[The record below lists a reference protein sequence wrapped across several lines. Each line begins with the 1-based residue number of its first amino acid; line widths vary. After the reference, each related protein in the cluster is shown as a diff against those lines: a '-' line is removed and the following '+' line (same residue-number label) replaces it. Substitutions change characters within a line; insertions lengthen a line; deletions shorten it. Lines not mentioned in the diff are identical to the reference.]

1 MNAAEL
7 IKTGIYEAKGSMGS
21 IAHDMDEIEV
31 LVRNRKR
38 QTKIIL
44 ICGLVAFGIG
54 AALTSVQ
61 PWIGVPLMVLAG
73 GGLYVCYVY
82 HRGTPDVLD
91 RLKLVRGLAV
101 MLAND
106 AALKAPASIRMSCD
120 QKGTMLS
127 EAPWPNRKNGKE
139 RRASCDWLR
148 LETTMLDGTEFSQ
161 TVTDFFRDRTYTNPR
176 GKSKKKRRTTSVVV
190 QRYKFPSDI
199 YGDPAG
205 FPEQIQ
211 QLVHLPQ
218 SATLRDLRVNAKTL
232 TAKVHVK
239 LNTDLLQSCTMLS
252 LGAYRILN
260 LSRQVGEGGK

>member
-7 IKTGIYEAKGSMGS
+7 IKSGIYEAKGSLGS

-31 LVRNRKR
+31 LVRRRKK
-38 QTKIIL
+38 QSKIIV
-44 ICGLVAFGIG
+44 ICGLVAFAIG
-54 AALTSVQ
+54 AVLTNVQ
-61 PWIGVPLMVLAG
+61 PWIGVPLMMLAG
-73 GGLYVCYVY
+73 GALYACYAF
-82 HRGTPDVLD
+82 HRGTPDVAD
-91 RLKLVRGLAV
+91 RVKLVRGLAV

-106 AALKAPASIRMSCD
+106 AALKAPASISMSCD

-139 RRASCDWLR
+139 RHASCDWLR
-148 LETTMLDGTEFSQ
+148 LETTLLDGTEFSQ

-176 GKSKKKRRTTSVVV
+176 GKHKKKRRTTSVVV
-190 QRYKFPSDI
+190 QRYKFPRDI

-211 QLVHLPQ
+211 QLVHLPH
-218 SATLRDLRVNAKTL
+218 SATLRDLRVNSKTL
-232 TAKVHVK
+232 SAKVHVK

-260 LSRQVGEGGK
+260 LSRQVGKGGK